1 LKISRHDVKGGRFC
15 APCNGGGGGKVWLNF
30 LLFFFLKNIFEN
42 FCATEDC
49 EGTKVRYREQG
60 NVFPRE
66 KIQKGREI
74 GIRKCTAY
82 RKDE

>member
-1 LKISRHDVKGGRFC
+1 MC
-15 APCNGGGGGKVWLNF
+15 AIQLGGGSMAEF
-30 LLFFFLKNIFEN
+30 PSIFFLKNIFEN
-42 FCATEDC
+42 FCATKDC